1 MDNKELANTVRVKV
15 GELNRVLKEAM
26 ENDLRVYLRVY
37 LNLEKSSI
45 VSTEYQTKEIKVDR
59 INALKEY

>member
-26 ENDLRVYLRVY
+26 ENDLRVYL
-37 LNLEKSSI
+37 NLEKSSI